1 MNDLNKFQG
10 DEVQLD
16 ETLQMLNRVQP
27 PARMEQRIHARLAQE
42 QARGVRA
49 QLFASL
55 AAAWTGWTWPR
66 AAFATAT
73 FTAGVVTATLL
84 YPVLHTPRVT
94 PAAASAPSAAI
105 AAPANVGAQPAASKV
120 ADVHPAFT
128 VHTPDGRAA
137 ALNTMGTVASVR
149 SRREHS
155 DTQLAANR
163 RDRKSASAKLTEPV
177 APANAAPS
185 APAPDTAVQQ
195 Q

>member
-27 PARMEQRIHARLAQE
+27 PARLEQRIHARLAQE

-94 PAAASAPSAAI
+94 PASAPSAAI

-163 RDRKSASAKLTEPV
+163 RDRKSASAKLTKPTT
-177 APANAAPS
+177 PADAAPS
-185 APAPDTAVQQ
+185 TQPSDTPAQQ
-195 Q
+195 